1 MKMNKV
7 NPDPKPFIIA
17 GYSVIVMA
25 FGVAGVWAA
34 TAKLDRAVI
43 APGVIEVATNRKEV
57 QHLEGG
63 IIQEMRVRE
72 GQPVKEGDVLIRLND
87 VQAAANLQVLTIRQ
101 HIAQATEARLQAER
115 RMDTTFE
122 LPPSLIGDTTPEVL
136 EAVSDQREIF
146 QDRASI
152 LTSQINILSNR
163 IEQLRRELEGL
174 EGQKEAFHR
183 RAEILAERL
192 ERLRPGLK
200 NGSVQKNLFASYEEE
215 HVEVKANVARMDT
228 EKAKVEKSIGETE
241 FQILQAQ
248 QQYKERA
255 STEYKEVNGQLQE
268 LIEQRKVAENVL
280 ARTRITAPVDGV
292 AQNLRF
298 HTAGGVIRPG
308 EILLEVVPIEERLV
322 INAQVAPIDMDSVRA
337 GLKAEV
343 KFSAFPGRFMPIV
356 IGEVDTVSRG
366 SITPPDG
373 RSPPYFLARI
383 NVNKGM
389 VPDEV
394 EERLSAGMPAEVL
407 ISTGERTVLDYLTSP
422 LTDAIRRSMRE
433 D

>member
-1 MKMNKV
+1 MTN
-7 NPDPKPFIIA
+7 NNAGPSPRPFIVA
-17 GYSVIVMA
+17 GYSVIAMA

-43 APGVIEVATNRKEV
+43 APGVIEVASNRKEV

-63 IIQEMRVRE
+63 IIHELLVRE
-72 GQPVKEGDVLIRLND
+72 GQEVKKGDVLLRLND

-101 HIAQATEARLQAER
+101 HIAQATEARLLAER
-115 RMDTTFE
+115 RMDPTFE
-122 LPPSLIGDTTPEVL
+122 LPENLLVDTTPEVRK
-136 EAVSDQREIF
+136 AVADQREIF

-163 IEQLRRELEGL
+163 IDQLQREMEGL
-174 EGQKEAFHR
+174 EGQKEAFRR
-183 RAEILAERL
+183 RAEILSERL

-215 HVEVKANVARMDT
+215 HVEVQANVARMDT

-255 STEYKEVNGQLQE
+255 SSEYKEVNGQLQE
-268 LIEQRKVAENVL
+268 LLEQRKVAENVL
-280 ARTRITAPVDGV
+280 ARTRIAAPVDGV

-298 HTAGGVIRPG
+298 HTAGGVIKPG
-308 EILLEVVPIEERLV
+308 EILLEVVPLEESLV
-322 INAQVAPIDMDSVRA
+322 INAHVAPIDMDSVRA

-389 VPDEV
+389 VPDDV